1 VIDNTRRILA
11 IEYLCAA
18 QAIEFLPKLGLGQG
32 TGTAYRR
39 LRTQIP
45 SMEQDRYL
53 SPDIALIEAAMLE
66 PGWLAEIEARLR

>member
-1 VIDNTRRILA
+1 MA

-18 QAIEFLPKLGLGQG
+18 QAIEFLPRLGLGQG

-39 LRTQIP
+39 LRSQVP

-53 SPDIALIEAAMLE
+53 SPDIARIENGLLEPAWLSEIEAALNCS
-66 PGWLAEIEARLR
+66 